1 MASVF
6 DASALADIRDTMKT
20 IFDTFKRS
28 SKLRF
33 YKVQEEEIVM
43 FDPSYNADFQELTAH
58 NDSVTMTSQYEE
70 FDARIIY
77 LDRQEGATFLGGG
90 EELNVKTRQF
100 YGRIKIQL
108 EQDGYDYIKDSQRI
122 VFLGNKYQI
131 EDDVRNIGTANE
143 FQFYSFNLIKI
154 P

>member
-1 MASVF
+1 MASAF
-6 DASALADIRDTMKT
+6 DSNALADIRDTMKI

-33 YKVQEEEIVM
+33 YKVQEEEVVI

-58 NDSVTMTSQYEE
+58 NQSVLMTPQYEE
-70 FDARIIY
+70 FDARVIY

-90 EELNVKTRQF
+90 DELNIKTRQF
-100 YGRIKIQL
+100 YGRIKIQI
-108 EQDGYDYIKDSQRI
+108 EQDGYDYIKGSQRI
-122 VFLGNKYQI
+122 IFLGNKYQI
-131 EDDVRNIGTANE
+131 EDDIRNIGTAND
-143 FQFYSFNLIKI
+143 FQFYSLNLIKI